1 MAVFASNLCSALP
14 ETFDQLL
21 TSDATAAISLSSKV
35 GSRVER
41 LSEDWRMVRKSQVN
55 KSDGTLLRPKARRHP
70 KWTSL
75 HATQVKGD
83 DWFILVTNLAPR
95 VGVHVHLGMEKA
107 QQGGKDVFDQVVEV
121 TMRSAQLPSGPS
133 EHQVFLLNQADDS
146 TNLSCSC
153 CLTSNN

>member
-1 MAVFASNLCSALP
+1 
-14 ETFDQLL
+14 
-21 TSDATAAISLSSKV
+21 
-35 GSRVER
+35 
-41 LSEDWRMVRKSQVN
+41 MVRKSQVN